1 MTQTAAPQHSLHA
14 EQVGYKQS
22 LGRRHVQMIA
32 IGGAIGTGLFLG
44 SASRLHNNGPAL
56 LFTYAFVGVIAYLLM
71 RALGELVLHRTT
83 SGAFVSYMRE
93 FYGEKWAYVTGWMYW
108 LNWALTG
115 IAELSAVGLYVQYWF
130 PLMPTWATVLIALA
144 AVLAI
149 NLLSARAFG
158 EFEFWAAILK
168 VAAIVIFL
176 VVGLVVVVGGFSI
189 GGHEAGFHNLWSNP
203 GGFWP
208 SSGDYVWYG
217 PLLAMSGVVFAYAAI
232 EMVGVAAGEME
243 NPQREVPKAVNAVIM
258 RIAVFYCGSILLLVS
273 MLPTDEYKSGTS
285 PFVTVFERMGLSWM
299 STLIQL
305 VLIVA
310 AMSSLNAGLYSTGR
324 VLRSLGVSKQAPAF
338 TLKMSTS
345 GVPWAG
351 IVMTS
356 VVYVFGS
363 LLNFLAPDA
372 FEIALE
378 AAAIGVLFTWATI
391 FLCQLRLRRL
401 TDRGVIP
408 PSSFPMPGHPWTSI
422 AGLTFLGLVVVGM
435 AISGWQSSPYFS
447 HKVNFLVVVFG
458 IPLIAAALAIGW
470 KLVKPAVV
478 ANTGGKI
485 EAVWS
490 DDGPTY
496 GSGVDADD
504 LDVAEHDPVLE
515 HDVARELA
523 ERDPVLE
530 YEAERERA
538 ERERDEG
545 GKGSP

>member
-1 MTQTAAPQHSLHA
+1 MTQTEAPHNSLDA
-14 EQVGYKQS
+14 EQAGYKQS

-44 SASRLHNNGPAL
+44 SASRLHSTGPAL
-56 LFTYAFVGVIAYLLM
+56 LFTYAAVGVIAYFLM
-71 RALGELVLHRTT
+71 RALGELVLHRAT

-93 FYGEKWAYVTGWMYW
+93 FYGEKWAFITGWMYW

-144 AVLAI
+144 VVLVI

-158 EFEFWAAILK
+158 EFEFWAAIAK
-168 VAAIVIFL
+168 VGAIVAFL
-176 VVGLVVVVGGFSI
+176 AVGLVVVIGGFSI

-208 SSGDYVWYG
+208 TTGDYNWYG
-217 PLLAMSGVVFAYAAI
+217 PILAMSGVVFAYAAI
-232 EMVGVAAGEME
+232 EMVGVAAGEM
-243 NPQREVPKAVNAVIM
+243 QDAKTEVPKAVNAVIF

-273 MLPTDEYKSGTS
+273 MLPTTEYKSGTS
-285 PFVTVFERMGLSWM
+285 PFVTVFERLGLTWM
-299 STLIQL
+299 TTAIQV
-305 VLIVA
+305 VLIIA
-310 AMSSLNAGLYSTGR
+310 ALSSLNAGLYSTGR
-324 VLRSLGVSKQAPAF
+324 VLRSLGMSKQAPGF
-338 TLKMSTS
+338 TLKMSSS

-378 AAAIGVLFTWATI
+378 AAAIGVIFTWGTI
-391 FLCQLRLRRL
+391 FVCQIRLRQL

-408 PSSFPMPGHPWTSI
+408 PSPFPAPGSPYTSYI
-422 AGLTFLGLVVVGM
+422 GLAFLALVIVGM
-435 AISGWQSSPYFS
+435 AISGWQSSPYLS

-458 IPLIAAALAIGW
+458 IPLIAIALAVGW
-470 KLVKPAVV
+470 RIVRPKVV
-478 ANTGGKI
+478 ENTGDRLKP
-485 EAVWS
+485 VWS

-496 GSGVDADD
+496 GEGVTPDD
-504 LDVAEHDPVLE
+504 LDVAEHDPATQGR
-515 HDVARELA
+515 DVFDLNDDGSFV
-523 ERDPVLE
+523 RDD
-530 YEAERERA
+530 
-538 ERERDEG
+538 RDDD
-545 GKGSP
+545 GKESR

>member
-1 MTQTAAPQHSLHA
+1 MTQTEAPHNSLNA
-14 EQVGYKQS
+14 EQAGYKQS

-44 SASRLHNNGPAL
+44 SASRLHSTGPAL
-56 LFTYAFVGVIAYLLM
+56 LFTYAAVGVIAYFLM
-71 RALGELVLHRTT
+71 RALGELVLHRAT

-93 FYGEKWAYVTGWMYW
+93 FYGEKWAFVTGWMYW

-115 IAELSAVGLYVQYWF
+115 IAELSAVGLYVQFWF

-144 AVLAI
+144 VVLVV

-158 EFEFWAAILK
+158 EFEFWAAIAK
-168 VAAIVIFL
+168 VGAIVIFL
-176 VVGLVVVVGGFSI
+176 VVGLVVVIGGFSI

-208 SSGDYVWYG
+208 SSGDFNWYG
-217 PLLAMSGVVFAYAAI
+217 PILAMSGVVFAYAAI
-232 EMVGVAAGEME
+232 EMVGVAAGEM
-243 NPQREVPKAVNAVIM
+243 QDAKTEVPKAVNAVIF

-273 MLPTDEYKSGTS
+273 MLPTSEYKSGTS
-285 PFVTVFERMGLSWM
+285 PFVTVFERLGLSWM
-299 STLIQL
+299 STAIQV
-305 VLIVA
+305 VLIIA
-310 AMSSLNAGLYSTGR
+310 ALSSLNAGLYSTGR
-324 VLRSLGVSKQAPAF
+324 VLRSLGMSKQAPQF
-338 TLKMSTS
+338 TLKMSS
-345 GVPWAG
+345 QGVPWAG

-378 AAAIGVLFTWATI
+378 AAAIGVIFTWGTI
-391 FLCQLRLRRL
+391 FVCQIRLRQL

-408 PSSFPMPGHPWTSI
+408 PSPFPAPGSPYTSYI
-422 AGLTFLGLVVVGM
+422 GLAFLALVIVGM

-458 IPLIAAALAIGW
+458 IPLIAVVLALGW
-470 KLVKPAVV
+470 RIVKPKVV
-478 ANTGGKI
+478 ENTGDRLKP
-485 EAVWS
+485 VWS

-496 GSGVDADD
+496 GEGVSPDD
-504 LDVAEHDPVLE
+504 LDIAEHDPATAGRDSEDLNDDGSFARGRDRH
-515 HDVARELA
+515 HD
-523 ERDPVLE
+523 D
-530 YEAERERA
+530 
-538 ERERDEG
+538 D
-545 GKGSP
+545 GKGSR